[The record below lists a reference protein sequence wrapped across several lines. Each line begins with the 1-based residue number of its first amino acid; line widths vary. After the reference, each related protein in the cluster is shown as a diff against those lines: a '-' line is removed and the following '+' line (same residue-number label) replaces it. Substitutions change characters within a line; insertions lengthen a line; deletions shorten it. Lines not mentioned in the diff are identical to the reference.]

1 MFFNQNKK
9 DDFEDLRRQEQY
21 ELQKKINQARG
32 LGYLLYL
39 YITRSLIW
47 IMSSMILAVFV
58 SSITGMNMGLATFLS
73 FLVSLF
79 IFKIQYVKDYPL
91 RVIVIIGFVVYLM
104 LNN

>member
-21 ELQKKINQARG
+21 EFQKKMNQAKG

-47 IMSSMILAVFV
+47 AMC
-58 SSITGMNMGLATFLS
+58 SITLAPLVNYVTGMHMGLATFLS
-73 FLVSLF
+73 MVASFF
-79 IFKIQYVKDYPL
+79 IFKIQYVKEHPF
-91 RVIVIIGFVVYLM
+91 RVIVIIGFVMYLM